1 MKNKYF
7 LVETD
12 SELTCADI
20 LDTFTN
26 KKEAIKAC
34 AEKRRARKA
43 ANGLRLSEGSRERN
57 ANKYFITV
65 TDEFVAATGY
75 SGGWQKVPK
84 DTIIY

>member
-7 LVETD
+7 LIETD
-12 SELTCADI
+12 SEFTCADV
-20 LDTFTN
+20 LETFTN
-26 KKEAIKAC
+26 KREAFKAC
-34 AEKRRARKA
+34 AAKRRVRNA

-57 ANKYFITV
+57 TNKYFITV

-84 DTIIY
+84 DAIIY

>member
-7 LVETD
+7 LIETD
-12 SELTCADI
+12 SELTCADV
-20 LDTFTN
+20 LATFTN

-34 AEKRRARKA
+34 AEKRRVRKA

-57 ANKYFITV
+57 TNKYFITD

-84 DTIIY
+84 DAIIY